1 MVDPDPLR
9 EPRPT
14 LVFFDLD
21 GTISRRDTLIGYV
34 WGFAWRH
41 PWRVVGFVAVV
52 PALLAFAIGRID
64 RGLLKGALVRAVM
77 GGSTR
82 QDVAD
87 WTARYVPRL
96 VARGCFPAALQA
108 IARHREAGHHL
119 VLMSATVDLYVPELA
134 RALGFDDWICSTVRW
149 QGEHL
154 DGRLSSRNVRGEEK
168 AARLRAAVQALPGRR
183 LVGYGN
189 SRADLPHLRWVDEAV
204 LINAGSR
211 LRRAAGDLPVQHRTW
226 L

>member
-21 GTISRRDTLIGYV
+21 GTISRHDTLIGYV
-34 WGFAWRH
+34 WGYACRH
-41 PWRVVGFVAVV
+41 PWRLAGFLRVL
-52 PALLAFAIGRID
+52 PALAAFAVGRID
-64 RGLLKGALVRAVM
+64 RGALKGALLHAVM

-82 QDVAD
+82 EAIES
-87 WTARYVPRL
+87 WTRQYVSHL
-96 VARGCFPAALQA
+96 VGRGCFPEALRT
-108 IARHREAGHHL
+108 IDEHRRAGHHL

-134 RALGFDDWICSTVRW
+134 RTLGFHEWICSVVAWHEER
-149 QGEHL
+149 L
-154 DGRLSSRNVRGEEK
+154 DGHLASRNVRGAEK
-168 AARLRAAVQALPGRR
+168 AARLRTLVLALPGRR

-189 SRADLPHLRWVDEAV
+189 SHADLPHLQLVDEAV

-211 LRRAAGDLPVQHRTW
+211 LRRAAKDLPIQHRTW

>member
-34 WGFAWRH
+34 WGYAWRH
-41 PWRVVGFVAVV
+41 PWRLVGFLRVL
-52 PALLAFAIGRID
+52 PSLLAFATGRID
-64 RGLLKGALVRAVM
+64 RGALKGALVRAVM
-77 GGSTR
+77 GGSDRGTIE
-82 QDVAD
+82 A
-87 WTARYVPRL
+87 WTQQYVPRL
-96 VARGCFPAALQA
+96 IGRGCFPDALRTIEA
-108 IARHREAGHHL
+108 HRQAGHHL
-119 VLMSATVDLYVPELA
+119 VLMTATVDLYVPVLA
-134 RALGFDDWICSTVRW
+134 RTLGFDEWICSVVGW
-149 QGEHL
+149 QEDQL
-154 DGRLSSRNVRGEEK
+154 DGRLASRNVRGEEK
-168 AARLRAAVQALPGRR
+168 AARLRTLVLALPGRR

-189 SRADLPHLRWVDEAV
+189 SHADLPHLRLVDEAV

-211 LRRAAGDLPVQHRTW
+211 LRRAAKDLPIQHRTW